1 MNEDVAFL
9 FTRFLWFLTIAVI
22 IRALM
27 SWFPQARNNQ
37 FGRVVFRITD
47 PLIEPVRRIM
57 PRTGSIDFST
67 LIVIVVLRIMIT
79 IVNRA

>member
-1 MNEDVAFL
+1 MNEDVASL
-9 FTRFLWFLTIAVI
+9 FAGFLWFLTIAVI

-37 FGRVVFRITD
+37 FGRVVFQITD